1 MMDATTTG
9 KRSGQGDPVRVA
21 ILADTHGWVDPRV
34 VAIVAGCD
42 LAVHVGDIGNAEVL
56 NRLRPRRGSVWAVR
70 GNNDRPVDWP
80 SLDLDLL
87 ATIPAQVELA
97 LPGGTLMVIHGH
109 QTQARERHERL
120 RRRFPLARVLA
131 YGHSHRLVVDQTAE
145 PWVINPG
152 AAGRNRTFGGPSC
165 LVLIAREG
173 EWQVETYRFQPLTR
187 PCHRGANHC

>member
-1 MMDATTTG
+1 MDATTTG
-9 KRSGQGDPVRVA
+9 KRIDQGDPVRVA

-34 VAIVAGCD
+34 VAIVAVCD

-56 NRLRPRRGSVWAVR
+56 TRLRPRRGSVWAVR

-80 SLDLDLL
+80 PLDLDLL
-87 ATIPAQVELA
+87 VTIPAQVELA

-120 RRRFPLARVLA
+120 RRRFPLARVLV

-152 AAGRNRTFGGPSC
+152 AAGRNRTFGGPTC
-165 LVLIAREG
+165 LVLSAG
-173 EWQVETYRFQPLTR
+173 EAEWRVAAHRFQPLARSRNRAST
-187 PCHRGANHC
+187 PC

>member
-1 MMDATTTG
+1 MDATTTG
-9 KRSGQGDPVRVA
+9 KRIDQGDPVRVA

-56 NRLRPRRGSVWAVR
+56 TRLRPRRGSVWAVR

-80 SLDLDLL
+80 ILDLDLL
-87 ATIPAQVELA
+87 ATIPAQVELE
-97 LPGGTLMVIHGH
+97 LPGGILMVIHGH

-120 RRRFPLARVLA
+120 RRRFPRARVLA

-152 AAGRNRTFGGPSC
+152 AAGRNRTFGGPTC
-165 LVLIAREG
+165 LVLSAG
-173 EWQVETYRFQPLTR
+173 EAEWRVAAHRFQPLTR
-187 PCHRGANHC
+187 SRNRASTPC

>member
-21 ILADTHGWVDPRV
+21 ILADTHGWIDPRV

-152 AAGRNRTFGGPSC
+152 AAGRNRTFGGPTC
-165 LVLIAREG
+165 LVLSAG
-173 EWQVETYRFQPLTR
+173 EAEWRVAAHRFQPLGRARNRVST
-187 PCHRGANHC
+187 PC